1 MYGSP
6 VSKDLN
12 LPVQPPPMASSGLL
26 RYRSAPS
33 TVLGDLCED
42 FLPSA
47 PRAASPDAGADFSR
61 FLADHHI
68 RDDKPSPAAPAAVHF
83 PSEADMASQQ
93 KQMMFHSQ
101 QQQQQEMVGA
111 KSGLYRTVSSGIETA
126 ATVGTGGASAS
137 ANASNLIRQSSSPAG
152 FLDHLSMDNGWS
164 RLNSA
169 FIWYDR
175 SYHSLL
181 ASLPAI
187 IAVLG
192 AFFFWETF
200 LFLELTL
207 SVSHLRYFAQFRI
220 RGHAEGWHGHRGLPR
235 R

>member
-1 MYGSP
+1 
-6 VSKDLN
+6 
-12 LPVQPPPMASSGLL
+12 
-26 RYRSAPS
+26 
-33 TVLGDLCED
+33 VLGDLCED

-47 PRAASPDAGADFSR
+47 PRAASPDAAADNVFSR

-68 RDDKPSPAAPAAVHF
+68 RDDKPSPPPPPPAAPAAVHF

-93 KQMMFHSQ
+93 QQQQQMMFHSH

-126 ATVGTGGASAS
+126 APVGTGGAS

-152 FLDHLSMDNGWS
+152 FLDHLNMDNGWS
-164 RLNSA
+164 LLNSA

-181 ASLPAI
+181 ASLAASPI

-192 AFFFWETF
+192 AFFFWEAF

-220 RGHAEGWHGHRGLPR
+220 RGHAEGGHGHGGLTR
-235 R
+235 W